1 MEDAADIVLRL
12 LRGRPTQHLDTEEQ
26 VVGRRIRSQSGLSKI
41 GGLIPYTRE
50 SRSMAWEDRLKPW
63 SRFAHPIGVRGEFK
77 KRWLKYAEKVQIP
90 GPEPDFFKEKAQNRL
105 VATFGHILLSKPEGK
120 GSKSTKQRR
129 RILVPVVPHPASLT
143 EFLPEKDEDLTKRS
157 CIILNFTPA
166 PGTDSADGPEV
177 RLTLP
182 IAPDSDF
189 SNFSMPDGSK
199 LHAVVPWFAKDT
211 LVPED
216 FVDVRIVQQREVPL
230 DMSRQAP
237 LREFFAASEFN
248 LAEGR
253 LRTPSSTQFSMPR
266 RWVDKTTES
275 GDVVDTQYMFAGL
288 EIHQTVEMLWKG
300 HILRYNS
307 IEAGQHGG
315 TRQELS
321 VVGKISGKNTELA
334 AEQRL
339 NFLNLIELAVE
350 GKCWSWTNGAA
361 QVRELPDE
369 DDQFWVRSIGG
380 ATEEP
385 EVDLDSRSE
394 QEDLDVAWRDDA
406 RPAAKKSSKETR
418 QLREREGS
426 PINAIEE
433 PDLDSWPSPDDSDD
447 IPWADSKPA
456 AKKST
461 KQATNPHDGEVTLR
475 EPSSS
480 APEETAAIMPWPWEK
495 GAVTEED
502 SALEKLAP
510 GPRAPIDVAHECDEA
525 LGAGGQLAADIED
538 ALHEDSAFGKETK
551 DVLEAGQ
558 SLAQDVEDAL
568 HMALLYAEDVEELIP
583 TTKTPAESGPQDIIE
598 EVDDA
603 VIDREAEEVLEAGKI
618 LGREVEERLRARGDT
633 AAHVQEDTNQGEGG

>member
-12 LRGRPTQHLDTEEQ
+12 LRGRPTQDLNTEEQ
-26 VVGRRIRSQSGLSKI
+26 VVGRRIRSLSGLSKV
-41 GGLIPYTRE
+41 GALIPYTRE
-50 SRSMAWEDRLKPW
+50 SRSMAWGDRLRLW
-63 SRFAHPIGVRGEFK
+63 SRFTHPIGVRGEFK

-90 GPEPDFFKEKAQNRL
+90 GPEPGFFKEKAQNRL
-105 VATFGHILLSKPEGK
+105 VATFGHILHSKLGGK
-120 GSKSTKQRR
+120 GSKSTKPRR

-157 CIILNFTPA
+157 CIILNFAPT

-182 IAPDSDF
+182 VTPDSDF
-189 SNFSMPDGSK
+189 SNLSMPDGSK

-253 LRTPSSTQFSMPR
+253 LRTPSSTKFSMPR

-300 HILRYNS
+300 HILQYNS

-334 AEQRL
+334 AEQRQ
-339 NFLNLIELAVE
+339 NFLKLIELAVE
-350 GKCWSWTNGAA
+350 GKYWSWTNGAA

-394 QEDLDVAWRDDA
+394 QEDPDVAWRDGA

-418 QLREREGS
+418 QLHEKEDS
-426 PINAIEE
+426 LINTIEE
-433 PDLDSWPSPDDSDD
+433 PDLDSWPSPDDPDG
-447 IPWADSKPA
+447 IPWADTKPA

-461 KQATNPHDGEVTLR
+461 KQASMTQDGEVTLG

-480 APEETAAIMPWPWEK
+480 ADEETAAVTPWPWEK
-495 GAVTEED
+495 KAVAEEED

-510 GPRAPIDVAHECDEA
+510 GPRIPIDVAQECDEA
-525 LGAGGQLAADIED
+525 LDAGEQLAADIED
-538 ALHEDSAFGKETK
+538 ALYEDSAISKETQE
-551 DVLEAGQ
+551 VLEAGQ
-558 SLAQDVEDAL
+558 FLAQDVEDSL
-568 HMALLYAEDVEELIP
+568 HMALLYSEDVEELIP
-583 TTKTPAESGPQDIIE
+583 TMTPTESGAQHILE
-598 EVDDA
+598 EVDDDVA
-603 VIDREAEEVLEAGKI
+603 DRR
-618 LGREVEERLRARGDT
+618 GRGSPG
-633 AAHVQEDTNQGEGG
+633 NQ